1 MIKIPETEFL
11 AVVTNDTKNNVYV
24 FAYQTFK
31 SRSEFPCY
39 DCHPTWLL
47 FIFFNI
53 IIFLAL
59 HALELKKQIAYLVI
73 MHYKE
78 YFQLENAFVK

>member
-1 MIKIPETEFL
+1 MIKIPETKFL
-11 AVVTNDTKNNVYV
+11 AVVTNDTKNNVHV

-39 DCHPTWLL
+39 DCHSTWLL

-53 IIFLAL
+53 IILLYFFFQ
-59 HALELKKQIAYLVI
+59 ENSYNYEKKYPL
-73 MHYKE
+73 
-78 YFQLENAFVK
+78 